1 MNAPSRSILTK
12 SLKMLISMTFDKVTL
27 TATKYVMVDGKKR
40 RRQKTFWQTFNP
52 YNVNED
58 GRQKSRQEIRAELA
72 AEARAWEKDGSLGA
86 D

>member
-1 MNAPSRSILTK
+1 MR
-12 SLKMLISMTFDKVTL
+12 ISMTFDKVTL

-52 YNVNED
+52 YNVNSD
-58 GRQKSRQEIRAELA
+58 GRQKSRPEIATELA
-72 AEARAWEKDGSLGA
+72 TEAKRWREDSSLGA